1 MSDEI
6 KTESK
11 AVPPPSHGEM
21 FFRYVAALAQTAGI
35 QAFTMAV
42 AVPKEDGTSAIMAV
56 GVGAA
61 GTSKEWQEETSKLLG
76 LPLNSAVGEVV
87 RVFHDPQ
94 GRVMYLAEITY
105 RAEYIR
111 FQMELKA

>member
-61 GTSKEWQEETSKLLG
+61 GTSPEWQAETAKLLG
-76 LPLNSAVGEVV
+76 ENAQKAALNIIAKAEAPEGVEVV
-87 RVFHDPQ
+87 
-94 GRVMYLAEITY
+94 
-105 RAEYIR
+105 
-111 FQMELKA
+111 

>member
-6 KTESK
+6 TTESK
-11 AVPPPSHGEM
+11 AVPAPSHGEM

-76 LPLNSAVGEVV
+76 ENAAKAALNIIAQPVQPEVAEVV
-87 RVFHDPQ
+87 
-94 GRVMYLAEITY
+94 
-105 RAEYIR
+105 
-111 FQMELKA
+111 